1 MNESPISQMQPV
13 SRVST
18 ISRRLASKVLSMI
31 EKYESLSHSNTRN
44 QPLHQ
49 QSTNPASRSAFRR
62 LGKSVLAR
70 ARLFVEN
77 AAAQTTPNRSL
88 GRTVPPRRRFLK
100 FSSKKKKHR
109 ATKNGSN
116 GFDHDGTISSNSTLT
131 ETGSSITA
139 STPPVARILPSSF
152 FKQLASSNESSTR
165 TKSKSRGQRR
175 KRGISPKIGNLRL
188 YMARKE
194 SNFSEITR
202 KLMPPKVSVRD
213 LKERFQEAERAYTH
227 KDLKLEE
234 LDGSSRARVRLR
246 GNVIPKEGKATSKHF
261 LREKLMSGGID
272 GSFTSFAEDQNSGY
286 RDNNS
291 DFFYEAFDK
300 EFVPVTIYTLLPHK
314 LLAFGAR
321 PARSL
326 LRIYTNIDDRGLHL
340 SNCESTGLMCRDD
353 MNYLN
358 TEYHCMA
365 DGSLSNFGYFLLRL
379 ESEAGTPSSKSETGS
394 TNENVF
400 FTAPMPSTGL
410 DSAQGTKKMYRKTPP
425 PSGFFFHPENTK
437 NEVQKV
443 SEENEADFYAAR
455 HSIAVDIVSPKPMNA
470 VQAAQLRSMVFRYT

>member
-1 MNESPISQMQPV
+1 MTESPISQMQPV

-44 QPLHQ
+44 QPLPHQ
-49 QSTNPASRSAFRR
+49 QSANPASRSAFRR

-116 GFDHDGTISSNSTLT
+116 GFDHDGTISRNSTLT

-165 TKSKSRGQRR
+165 RKLKSRGQRR
-175 KRGISPKIGNLRL
+175 KRGISPKIRDLRL
-188 YMARKE
+188 DMARKE
-194 SNFSEITR
+194 SSFSEITR

-227 KDLKLEE
+227 KDLRLEE
-234 LDGSSRARVRLR
+234 LDGSSRVRLR
-246 GNVIPKEGKATSKHF
+246 GNMITNEPGKTTSKQF
-261 LREKLMSGGID
+261 LRDKLMSGGID
-272 GSFTSFAEDQNSGY
+272 GSFASFAQDQNSGY
-286 RDNNS
+286 RDNDS

-300 EFVPVTIYTLLPHK
+300 EFVPRNYIYLTSTYQAPCF
-314 LLAFGAR
+314 AASF
-321 PARSL
+321 
-326 LRIYTNIDDRGLHL
+326 LRVCANIDGRGLRL
-340 SNCESTGLMCRDD
+340 SNCESTELMCRDD

-379 ESEAGTPSSKSETGS
+379 ESEAGTPDSRSEAES
-394 TNENVF
+394 ANENVF

-437 NEVQKV
+437 NETQKV
-443 SEENEADFYAAR
+443 SEENEVDSYAAH
-455 HSIAVDIVSPKPMNA
+455 HSIAMDIVSPKPMNA

>member
-31 EKYESLSHSNTRN
+31 ENN
-44 QPLHQ
+44 QQILL
-49 QSTNPASRSAFRR
+49 
-62 LGKSVLAR
+62 LGL
-70 ARLFVEN
+70 LF
-77 AAAQTTPNRSL
+77 AAL
-88 GRTVPPRRRFLK
+88 GRRTVPPRRRFLK

-175 KRGISPKIGNLRL
+175 KRGISPKIGDLRL
-188 YMARKE
+188 DMARKE

-300 EFVPVTIYTLLPHK
+300 E
-314 LLAFGAR
+314 
-321 PARSL
+321 
-326 LRIYTNIDDRGLHL
+326 GLHL

-365 DGSLSNFGYFLLRL
+365 DGSLSNFGTY
-379 ESEAGTPSSKSETGS
+379 
-394 TNENVF
+394 
-400 FTAPMPSTGL
+400 
-410 DSAQGTKKMYRKTPP
+410 AQYWARFC
-425 PSGFFFHPENTK
+425 SGDE
-437 NEVQKV
+437 EDKV

>member
-1 MNESPISQMQPV
+1 MTESPISQMQPV

-44 QPLHQ
+44 QPLPHQ
-49 QSTNPASRSAFRR
+49 QSANPASRSAFRR

-77 AAAQTTPNRSL
+77 AAAQTTPNRNL

-100 FSSKKKKHR
+100 FSSKKRKHR

-152 FKQLASSNESSTR
+152 FKQLASSNESSTKR
-165 TKSKSRGQRR
+165 KSKSRGQRR
-175 KRGISPKIGNLRL
+175 KRGISPKIRDLRL
-188 YMARKE
+188 DMVRKE
-194 SNFSEITR
+194 SSFSEITR

-227 KDLKLEE
+227 KDLRLEE
-234 LDGSSRARVRLR
+234 LGGFSRARLR
-246 GNVIPKEGKATSKHF
+246 GNIIPKELGKATSQQF
-261 LREKLMSGGID
+261 LREKLMSRGID
-272 GSFTSFAEDQNSGY
+272 GSFTRFAEDQNSGY

-300 EFVPVTIYTLLPHK
+300 EFVPVTIYTLSPNIK
-314 LLAFGAR
+314 VPAFAVSFLKIC
-321 PARSL
+321 A
-326 LRIYTNIDDRGLHL
+326 NIDDRGLQL
-340 SNCESTGLMCRDD
+340 SNCESTELMCRDD

-379 ESEAGTPSSKSETGS
+379 ESEAGTPGSRSEAES
-394 TNENVF
+394 TNQNVF
-400 FTAPMPSTGL
+400 FTAPMPSTGPG
-410 DSAQGTKKMYRKTPP
+410 SAQGTKKKMYRKTPP

-443 SEENEADFYAAR
+443 SEENEVDFYAAH